1 MFVISDV
8 GMTFIVY
15 PAALLSF
22 PVPSL
27 WSTLFFLMLVTMG
40 LGTTFCTIETII
52 TAFIDEHPALKKK
65 RVAMLVVVCVASFL
79 LGLPLTAQ
87 VLELWKQGGWMKG
100 LCWLFI
106 DVL

>member
-1 MFVISDV
+1 MISDV

-27 WSTLFFLMLVTMG
+27 WSILFFLMLVTMG

-65 RVAMLVVVCVASFL
+65 RVVMLVIVCVASFL

-87 VLELWKQGGWMKG
+87 VLQLKQTGGRVG
-100 LCWLFI
+100 FCCRYCS
-106 DVL
+106 